1 MIREVLYRV
10 TATTIDPAT
19 KQWIGMQGED
29 NATVVKFDYSAIP
42 DCEKYSWRI
51 DFDNT
56 VAGNSKGLYNGEIGT
71 ISRAIPYD
79 MTRFGGDVQITL
91 VGEDKANEVIVY
103 SIPVKGYLKGVSTS
117 EPSEDKSAIYITD
130 AERSARKSAEEAKN
144 SAEIA
149 AESAE
154 SARRSEALTEQARR
168 VIEEDT
174 VVVFVGGDASTETEV
189 DLVVDDE
196 LSEFSSNPISN
207 KEVFKEFKNID
218 ADLKVYI
225 NQQIASAQAAVYN
238 QAILDAHPV
247 GSVYISSNPTNPS
260 TLFGGEWEQIK
271 DAFIFAKGDNSY
283 QLEESGGNARVI
295 IKEANLPAHN
305 HGVVNTEKNAPKDL
319 TFQFSLNG
327 ALGSDRVG
335 RVSVARNDNGEYYVT
350 AAQKNMGATTYDLS
364 ASDKT
369 AKTGG
374 GQELE
379 IMPPYVMKYAWERVG

>member
-29 NATVVKFDYSAIP
+29 NATVVKFDFSAIP

-71 ISRAIPYD
+71 ISRAIPYN

-117 EPSEDKSAIYITD
+117 EPSEDKGAIYITD
-130 AERSARKSAEEAKN
+130 AEISARKSAEEAKN

-207 KEVFKEFKNID
+207 KEVFKEFKSID
-218 ADLKVYI
+218 ADLKAYI
-225 NQQIASAQAAVYN
+225 NQQIAAAQAAVYK
-238 QAILDAHPV
+238 QAMEDVHPI
-247 GSVYISSNPTNPS
+247 GSIYISSKPTNPS
-260 TLFGGEWEQIK
+260 TIFGGEWEQIQ

-283 QLEESGGNARVI
+283 KLEESGGNARVT
-295 IKEANLPAHN
+295 IKEANLPAHA
-305 HGVVNTEKNAPKDL
+305 HSAANAEGNAIPGAEYH
-319 TFQFSLNG
+319 FSLNRE
-327 ALGSDRVG
+327 LGSDETG
-335 RVSVARNDNGEYYVT
+335 RVSVAKGSDYYVI
-350 AAQKNMGATTYDLS
+350 AGIKDEGAVVADLS
-364 ASDKT
+364 ANKWT

-379 IMPPYVMKYAWERVG
+379 IMPPYVMKYAWERVS